1 MRSVTSCFNATL
13 YKKDLSRFWPLWA
26 LYTVIWL
33 FMFPLNL
40 FSQSL
45 RYSFDPVN
53 WAGREPITMVAQGG
67 GLVIA
72 VGYGLICA
80 AAVWSYLY
88 NNRSA
93 NLMHALPVRREG
105 HFLTHTLAGITFF
118 VLPHLIIF
126 VLTLVAELFCGAVNV
141 GVLATALAA
150 QTLMC
155 LFFFCFATL
164 CAMLTGHILGL
175 PAFYA
180 IFNLIVLVMANLV
193 EWLCNFFL
201 YGYTGGL
208 ADSPFVRIFTPAW
221 LIGENVHRRIV
232 YEIDHATGQ
241 PLVDPLTNEKVR
253 ADYYAMD
260 GMGLLAILA
269 IVGVVMLGIALLLYR
284 RRHMETAGD
293 TVSVPALR
301 PVFLYCMGICGSL
314 AGGCLMYLMFDLES
328 LIFLVIALMIWGV
341 IFYFAGMML
350 LHKSFRVFKAGWW
363 GCGVTLCVVLAL
375 CGCLQIDLFGAEAR
389 VPDAERVESVG
400 FSAFD
405 TVPYDRGQYIR
416 GNSAE
421 DPETIAKVIAV
432 HQAIVDDRKYLQN
445 WEEEYADNGFR
456 FTTEQ
461 EHAYDEG
468 LAQEGRFS
476 VTYNLKNGSQFSR
489 NYNYLWL
496 EYGSLGDPTS
506 LEHCFTELAN
516 DRTILAER
524 YGITEL
530 AEGELLSVAL
540 TDSGTHNC
548 VFLAAPGSKLDF
560 DPPYYYPEQDDEFY
574 FAVLQNYGF
583 TREELESDPML
594 MEKLLADPEMT
605 YMVED
610 YLAGAV
616 DVPASI
622 QVPVPT
628 VTKEQN
634 LYQIPYG
641 LVKDTLT
648 EAQAEAIRQA
658 VLDDFY
664 AGNLGVRYLFNGSDE
679 RQDNTFVTD
688 LELTYSATIY
698 EYYYDDGE
706 QYTTKPYST
715 TESFKITL
723 TPQAKA
729 TIAALKA
736 AGAFAESGVELR
748 TNSGTLYHP

>member
-1 MRSVTSCFNATL
+1 
-13 YKKDLSRFWPLWA
+13 
-26 LYTVIWL
+26 
-33 FMFPLNL
+33 
-40 FSQSL
+40 
-45 RYSFDPVN
+45 
-53 WAGREPITMVAQGG
+53 
-67 GLVIA
+67 
-72 VGYGLICA
+72 
-80 AAVWSYLY
+80 
-88 NNRSA
+88 
-93 NLMHALPVRREG
+93 
-105 HFLTHTLAGITFF
+105 
-118 VLPHLIIF
+118 
-126 VLTLVAELFCGAVNV
+126 
-141 GVLATALAA
+141 
-150 QTLMC
+150 
-155 LFFFCFATL
+155 
-164 CAMLTGHILGL
+164 
-175 PAFYA
+175 
-180 IFNLIVLVMANLV
+180 
-193 EWLCNFFL
+193 
-201 YGYTGGL
+201 
-208 ADSPFVRIFTPAW
+208 
-221 LIGENVHRRIV
+221 
-232 YEIDHATGQ
+232 
-241 PLVDPLTNEKVR
+241 
-253 ADYYAMD
+253 
-260 GMGLLAILA
+260 
-269 IVGVVMLGIALLLYR
+269 
-284 RRHMETAGD
+284 
-293 TVSVPALR
+293 
-301 PVFLYCMGICGSL
+301 
-314 AGGCLMYLMFDLES
+314 
-328 LIFLVIALMIWGV
+328 
-341 IFYFAGMML
+341 
-350 LHKSFRVFKAGWW
+350 
-363 GCGVTLCVVLAL
+363 VVLAL
-375 CGCLQIDLFGAEAR
+375 CGALQVDLFGAETR
-389 VPDAERVESVG
+389 VPDADRVESAT
-400 FSAFD
+400 FSGLI

-729 TIAALKA
+729 TIAAVKA

-748 TNSGTLYHP
+748 TNSGILYTP